1 MSEDRRQ
8 LLSIGIFLIV
18 LVVSIV
24 LYAVGAIDWTLI
36 VPVILVLLGIWLVA
50 LAAMRSRNPTK
61 YERGSF
67 ATLSMGLLLIA
78 VGGAWYLIGVNWLY
92 SLTLILLVLAILA
105 ITAALRHK

>member
-8 LLSIGIFLIV
+8 LLSVGIFLII

-24 LYAVGAIDWTLI
+24 LYAVGVIDWTLI

-78 VGGAWYLIGVNWLY
+78 VGGAWYLVGVNWLY
-92 SLTLILLVLAILA
+92 SLALILLVLAILA
-105 ITAALRHK
+105 IAAALRHK

>member
-92 SLTLILLVLAILA
+92 SLTLILLVLASLA
-105 ITAALRHK
+105 IAAALRHK

>member
-105 ITAALRHK
+105 IAAALRHK

>member
-8 LLSIGIFLIV
+8 LLSVGIFLII

-78 VGGAWYLIGVNWLY
+78 VGGAWYLVGVNWLY
-92 SLTLILLVLAILA
+92 SLALILLVLAILA
-105 ITAALRHK
+105 IAAALRHK

>member
-8 LLSIGIFLIV
+8 LLSVGIFLII

-61 YERGSF
+61 YDRGSF

-78 VGGAWYLIGVNWLY
+78 VGGAWYLVGVNWLY
-92 SLTLILLVLAILA
+92 SLALILLVLASLA
-105 ITAALRHK
+105 IAAALRHK

>member
-8 LLSIGIFLIV
+8 LLSIGVFLIV

-50 LAAMRSRNPTK
+50 LATMRGKSPTK

-92 SLTLILLVLAILA
+92 SLALILLVLAGLA
-105 ITAALRHK
+105 FAAALRHK

>member
-8 LLSIGIFLIV
+8 LLSVGIFLII

-50 LAAMRSRNPTK
+50 LAALRSRNPTK

-78 VGGAWYLIGVNWLY
+78 VGGAWYLVGVNWLY
-92 SLTLILLVLAILA
+92 SLALILLVLASLA
-105 ITAALRHK
+105 IAAALRHK

>member
-50 LAAMRSRNPTK
+50 LAALRSRNPTK

-78 VGGAWYLIGVNWLY
+78 VGGAWYLVGVNWLY
-92 SLTLILLVLAILA
+92 SLALILLVLAILA
-105 ITAALRHK
+105 IAAALRHK

>member
-18 LVVSIV
+18 LLVSIV

-78 VGGAWYLIGVNWLY
+78 VGGAWYLVGVNWLY
-92 SLTLILLVLAILA
+92 SLALILLVLAILA
-105 ITAALRHK
+105 IAAALRHK

>member
-78 VGGAWYLIGVNWLY
+78 VGGAWYLVGVNWLY
-92 SLTLILLVLAILA
+92 SLALILLVLASLA
-105 ITAALRHK
+105 IAAALRHK

>member
-50 LAAMRSRNPTK
+50 LAALRSRNPTK

-92 SLTLILLVLAILA
+92 SLTLILLVLASLA
-105 ITAALRHK
+105 IAAALRHK

>member
-8 LLSIGIFLIV
+8 LLSIGILLII

-67 ATLSMGLLLIA
+67 ATLSMGLLLIS

-105 ITAALRHK
+105 IAAALRHK

>member
-50 LAAMRSRNPTK
+50 LAALRSRNPTK

-105 ITAALRHK
+105 IAAALRHK